1 MNPIGGCFNKANKG
15 GEMKRALLAGIC
27 VFLMIASVGCST
39 IRGMGEDLGTVGG
52 WVTKGSDNVRE
63 GK

>member
-1 MNPIGGCFNKANKG
+1 MS
-15 GEMKRALLAGIC
+15 RALLAGIC
-27 VFLMIASVGCST
+27 VFLMVASIGCST
-39 IRGMGEDLGTVGG
+39 IRGVGEDLGTIGG